1 MVLGAQE
8 KRHQSTG
15 FSPKAQIKWE
25 LEVAHFSKQSLPLL
39 KETQSHPGSRVNT
52 SDHRL
57 LFFFSFMSFAS
68 IQVVWNLG
76 CYYYFGINKSL
87 NCPHLRGVR
96 RQTALPMLQCGLVW
110 GVEPASP
117 PKNRQVQKG
126 RSGRVSSHDMLFL
139 EHFTWRD
146 LNAFTN
152 DKPSGSIQVQLWGT
166 NENIGL
172 VYRCRWTFLSWQPVP
187 K

>member
-15 FSPKAQIKWE
+15 FSPEAQIKWE

-57 LFFFSFMSFAS
+57 LFFFFSFMSFAS

-117 PKNRQVQKG
+117 PKKQTSPERQKWQGEQPWYVVSGTLYLEGFKCLHQWQAKWLHPSPTLGNQWKYWARVQ
-126 RSGRVSSHDMLFL
+126 M
-139 EHFTWRD
+139 
-146 LNAFTN
+146 
-152 DKPSGSIQVQLWGT
+152 
-166 NENIGL
+166 
-172 VYRCRWTFLSWQPVP
+172 
-187 K
+187 